1 MADQKLSALTAREA
15 NVGDPFNDLLYYVV
29 AAGATDADKQ
39 RKTTPWDILIGSAR
53 KMAWFKTDLIT
64 MDMPTYGNAGSSNQ
78 VDQNHQGVARIFG
91 ANTDDNGGF
100 WGTYRGVSMQGGAV
114 RTLFIVKTEGN
125 LSISGDRYIVQ
136 MGLPAEGDSQLNQ
149 DGIYVKYSDNV
160 NGGRWQLVTRSG
172 GVESTADTGVTVQV
186 DTWYRIQID
195 IAADA
200 SSASC
205 IVNGSSPVTVNTNM
219 YDQDAT
225 LNVGF
230 RKTSGTNERG
240 LVVDFVSYMKHLA
253 SAR

>member
-1 MADQKLSALTAREA
+1 MADTKLSGLPRRESA
-15 NVGDPFNDLLYYVV
+15 VGDPFNDLHYIVLSEP
-29 AAGATDADKQ
+29 AADADKE
-39 RKTTPWDILIGSAR
+39 RSVTPWDLYVGYERTTAR
-53 KMAWFKTDLIT
+53 FKTDLIV

-78 VDQNHQGVARIFG
+78 VDQNHQGIARIYG
-91 ANTDDNGGF
+91 TNADDGGGF
-100 WGTYRGVSMQGGAV
+100 WGTYRGVCMQGGAI
-114 RTLFIVKTEGN
+114 RLLFIVKTEDT
-125 LSISGDRYIVQ
+125 LSTSGDRYIVQ

-149 DGIYVKYSDNV
+149 EGIYVKYSDNV

-172 GVESTADTGVTVQV
+172 GVESTADTGVTVQA

-205 IVNGSSPVTVNTNM
+205 TINGGSPVTVSTNV

-230 RKTSGTNERG
+230 RKVSGTNERG
-240 LVVDFVSYMKHLA
+240 LVVDFISFMKHLQA
-253 SAR
+253 GR